1 VKREWTMV
9 IAVLVLLSAL
19 ACSFSLDLGTGET
32 PAAGTPVL
40 LPTLQPTLPQATPL
54 PTEAYTPLPMP
65 TAAPSPAL
73 SPSPTVPN
81 WPLVLADDFDDPTS
95 GFGENRTDDY
105 RTYYDNGSY
114 TIEILREDWVAWSS
128 RGSVSDFVA
137 ELDVISHGEAGGAGL
152 IFRYQDAGRQFYL
165 FAIDVDGRYW
175 LRMLTSDGW
184 RVIRDWQESPY
195 IRTGA
200 SANRLKVVCQGAEI
214 SLYVN
219 DQYLETVQDTTFAEG
234 AVGMLAGTSVGESY
248 ARFSFDNLRVYGPAA
263 GRVLFRDDFS
273 DPSSGWLTRSDD
285 EGEVRYENGE
295 LYIRDYTVPDTV
307 TASRPGQEF
316 SDLIMEVEA
325 RLVGGTEDNWL
336 GHYCRYVDADNF
348 YVMAYSS
355 DGYYTGFGLANGERT
370 QFAEPT
376 RSDAIRQGPGVTNV
390 ARLECIGSSL
400 RFWVNGEL
408 LIDVVDTGLAQGDI
422 ALDAESQDGEYTEVA
437 YDNLIVTAP

>member
-1 VKREWTMV
+1 MKREWTIV
-9 IAVLVLLSAL
+9 IAVLVLFSAL
-19 ACSFSLDLGTGET
+19 ACSVSLDLGAGET
-32 PAAGTPVL
+32 PAAETPV
-40 LPTLQPTLPQATPL
+40 PVATPQATLLAPTPM
-54 PTEAYTPLPMP
+54 PTEASTPLSMP
-65 TAAPSPAL
+65 TVAPSPAL
-73 SPSPTVPN
+73 PPSPTVPN
-81 WPLVLADDFDDPTS
+81 WPLVLADDFDDPAS
-95 GFGENRTDDY
+95 GFGESTTDDY
-105 RTYYDNGSY
+105 RSFYDNGRY

-128 RGSVSDFVA
+128 VGSVSDFVA
-137 ELDVISHGEAGGAGL
+137 ELDVISHGEVGGAGL
-152 IFRYQDAGRQFYL
+152 IFRYQDPGRQFYL

-184 RVIRDWQESPY
+184 QVIRDWQESPY

-200 SANRLKVVCQGAEI
+200 ATNHLKVVCQGAEI

-273 DPSSGWLTRSDD
+273 DPSSGWLTVSN
-285 EGEVRYENGE
+285 EGGEVRYENGE
-295 LYIRDYTVPDTV
+295 LYFRDYTVPDTV
-307 TASRPGQEF
+307 TASKPGQEF
-316 SDLIMEVEA
+316 GDLIMEVEG
-325 RLVGGTEDNWL
+325 RLIGGAEDNWL

-355 DGYYTGFGLANGERT
+355 DGYYTGFGLTNGERT

-390 ARLECIGSSL
+390 ARLECIGSNL

-408 LIDVVDTGLAQGDI
+408 LIDVVDTGVAQGDI
-422 ALDAESQDGEYTEVA
+422 ALDAESQDGEYTDVA